1 MNYLSWLGQ
10 SLSVIATLGNGAL
23 APGYRCRLRGF
34 QAGVRLMKYAACIS
48 APAAVLCLL
57 DAAFWIPI
65 ERVRGDVAGAQYA
78 KCAMRTILNG
88 CLCCTTR
95 LKSHKEP

>member
-10 SLSVIATLGNGAL
+10 SLSVIAALGIGAF
-23 APGYRCRLRGF
+23 APGYRCRLWGF
-34 QAGVRLMKYAACIS
+34 QAGIRLVKYAACTS
-48 APAAVLCLL
+48 ATAAVLCLL

-78 KCAMRTILNG
+78 KCAMRTILNR
-88 CLCCTTR
+88 CLCCTIR
-95 LKSHKEP
+95 LRSHKEP